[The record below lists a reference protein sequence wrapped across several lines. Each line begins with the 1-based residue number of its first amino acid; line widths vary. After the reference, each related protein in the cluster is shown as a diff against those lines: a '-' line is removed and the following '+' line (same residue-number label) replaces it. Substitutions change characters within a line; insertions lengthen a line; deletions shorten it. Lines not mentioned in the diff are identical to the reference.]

1 MCICASIL
9 CSLYSYVCAACCF
22 CLLSLLSSV
31 ISLCCQLCCRLSSVS
46 AFLTSFFFFVSWFMV
61 HGLRSMVHGPEIP
74 EPEVWYYVYT
84 QYTRRRSS
92 HFLKIYQMVT
102 LSTIAAHLRYGD
114 RCLQDVH
121 SKKESTND
129 IEQVMKAVS
138 SGEGLDGIQ

>member
-1 MCICASIL
+1 
-9 CSLYSYVCAACCF
+9 
-22 CLLSLLSSV
+22 
-31 ISLCCQLCCRLSSVS
+31 
-46 AFLTSFFFFVSWFMV
+46 MV

-74 EPEVWYYVYT
+74 EPEVWYYVYPV
-84 QYTRRRSS
+84 YTRRRSS
-92 HFLKIYQMVT
+92 HFLKIYLNTQMVT

-121 SKKESTND
+121 SKKESTNG

>member
-61 HGLRSMVHGPEIP
+61 HGLRSRVHGPGIP
-74 EPEVWYYVYT
+74 EPEVWY
-84 QYTRRRSS
+84 TRRCSS
-92 HFLKIYQMVT
+92 HFLKIYLNTQMVT

-121 SKKESTND
+121 SKKESTNG